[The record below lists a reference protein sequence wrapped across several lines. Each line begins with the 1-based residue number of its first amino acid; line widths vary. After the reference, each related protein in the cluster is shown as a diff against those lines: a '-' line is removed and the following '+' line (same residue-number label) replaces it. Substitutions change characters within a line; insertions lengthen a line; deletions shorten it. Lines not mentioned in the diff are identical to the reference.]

1 MAWTETTSFY
11 STEAIKARRPPI
23 LVMHYLIGE
32 TTRSEKPVSEN
43 NLSYKADLL
52 GRLRDLQYA
61 QLYLDAA
68 AKESQETFLLALRDV
83 AEAQKGMSQL
93 AEEADVNREN
103 LYRALSEDGNPRLS
117 TLGSVLDALGMEWG
131 ITLKHPHHDAG
142 AKK

>member
-1 MAWTETTSFY
+1 M
-11 STEAIKARRPPI
+11 EAIKARRLRILAMRCPI
-23 LVMHYLIGE
+23 GGA
-32 TTRSEKPVSEN
+32 TSSEKPMSEKKH
-43 NLSYKADLL
+43 SYKADLL
-52 GRLRDLQYA
+52 DRLKDLQYA

-117 TLGSVLDALGMEWG
+117 TLGSVLEALGMEWSVA
-131 ITLKHPHHDAG
+131 LKHPHENAVV
-142 AKK
+142 KK